1 VAEVAAA
8 QPRGEDA
15 DSAAC
20 LLAETSEQL
29 AALLERAARP
39 RLRWLE
45 GEVRPGGAAPASG
58 LQGRPGREAPPH
70 LLVVLDDLRPG
81 SPAARLPVLGE
92 LLERAAA
99 ARTAVLWLAADRAGE
114 PSELGVRVELGQ
126 RGTASLQET
135 APGGRRDGGVQAD
148 QAGLAFCEAIA
159 RRLAPLRLE
168 GTAGRGR
175 SRPEAGARLLG
186 LLGLDAAALE
196 VAETWRRPRTAL
208 LRAPI
213 GVRPGGEPVLLD
225 LKEAAEGGMGPH
237 GLVVGATGSGKSELL
252 RTIVAGLAVTHPPEL
267 LGFVLVDFKGGAAFA
282 DLAGLPQ
289 VAGMITNLASD
300 LLLVDRV
307 RAALEGEQLRRQRL
321 LREAGNLADIR
332 AYHAA
337 RAADPTMAPLPHL
350 LVGSTSSASCWPPGP
365 TSSTCSWPS
374 AGSAA
379 ASGSTCCS
387 PRSGWTRAAS
397 AASTATS
404 ATGYACGP
412 SAQPSR
418 WRCSA
423 PRTPTT
429 CPPRPAGPS

>member
-1 VAEVAAA
+1 VAG
-8 QPRGEDA
+8 GEA
-15 DSAAC
+15 
-20 LLAETSEQL
+20 
-29 AALLERAARP
+29 
-39 RLRWLE
+39 
-45 GEVRPGGAAPASG
+45 RPGGAAPASG
-58 LQGRPGREAPPH
+58 PQGRPGREAPPH

-81 SPAARLPVLGE
+81 SPAAHLPVLGE

-114 PSELGVRVELGQ
+114 PSELGARVELDQ

-148 QAGLAFCEAIA
+148 QAGIAFCEAIA

-175 SRPEAGARLLG
+175 CRPEAGTRLLE

-252 RTIVAGLAVTHPPEL
+252 RTIMAGLAVTHPPEL

-321 LREAGNLADIR
+321 LREAGNLADFR

-350 LVGSTSSASCWPPGP
+350 LVVVDEFGELLAARPDFLDLFVAIGRVGRSLGIHLLLASQRLDEGRIRGLDGHLRYRVCLRTFGPAESSNVQRCAHEARP
-365 TSSTCSWPS
+365 TSRRPS
-374 AGSAA
+374 ERNGGAE
-379 ASGSTCCS
+379 
-387 PRSGWTRAAS
+387 
-397 AASTATS
+397 
-404 ATGYACGP
+404 
-412 SAQPSR
+412 Q
-418 WRCSA
+418 
-423 PRTPTT
+423 
-429 CPPRPAGPS
+429 